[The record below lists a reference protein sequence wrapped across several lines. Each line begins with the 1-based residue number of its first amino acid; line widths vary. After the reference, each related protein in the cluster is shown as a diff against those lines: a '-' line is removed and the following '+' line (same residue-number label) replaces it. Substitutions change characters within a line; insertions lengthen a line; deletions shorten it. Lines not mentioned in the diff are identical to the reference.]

1 MINSKSEIR
10 NSKQYLNSNFPNSKQ
25 YDLEDRCLEFA
36 RRVNKYVNN
45 LPKTIP
51 NNENGKQLVRSGGS
65 VGANYIEANE
75 SLGKQDF
82 KMRIKISKK
91 ETKES
96 RYWLM
101 LTQPFA
107 QNQKEKEYL
116 IQESTELM
124 KIFGSILEKV
134 K

>member
-1 MINSKSEIR
+1 MIDSKPQITMT
-10 NSKQYLNSNFPNSKQ
+10 NDQSNPNSQNPKR
-25 YDLEDRCLEFA
+25 YDLEDRCLHFA
-36 RRVNKYVNN
+36 RKVNKYVNS
-45 LPKTIP
+45 LPKTIS
-51 NNENGKQLVRSGGS
+51 NIENGKQLVRSGGS

-82 KMRIKISKK
+82 KMRLKISKK

-107 QNQKEKEYL
+107 QNQKEKKYL

-124 KIFGSILEKV
+124 KIFGSILEKA